1 MWYTIYYT
9 TSVGRCF
16 HICKHCLK
24 HSFIRHLIFSLR
36 FLVSWQFLASKSI
49 VKNFYRFLLE
59 NLSWMEN
66 WTVHTP
72 RNLSGNWNNQNSV
85 RYLLQAFLLQGIFLW
100 HSCCSCFC
108 HNNILYFDSNY
119 YNWGYLWDLEK
130 GQGISMLWIL
140 QTFVIINFF

>member
-1 MWYTIYYT
+1 MALF
-9 TSVGRCF
+9 G
-16 HICKHCLK
+16 LK
-24 HSFIRHLIFSLR
+24 INNQNF
-36 FLVSWQFLASKSI
+36 
-49 VKNFYRFLLE
+49 FYRLLLE

-72 RNLSGNWNNQNSV
+72 RNLSCNWNNENSV
-85 RYLLQAFLLQGIFLW
+85 IYLLQAFLLQGIFLW
-100 HSCCSCFC
+100 HSFCSCFC

-140 QTFVIINFF
+140 QTFVIINSFLYWSCTPAFICLHPPSKSFIWIKQTWRKTTRIFRYF